1 MYFNDIHIAIY
12 LAIGFLGCLMGLTI
26 GNLNERFANHKE
38 IFSKQ
43 AWKEIKI
50 NFQPH
55 YMLMTITAII
65 YISVIY
71 IVGIDMQSWYA
82 NIDLITYI
90 LLIPMLISAYMI
102 DMKHEIIPN
111 RLVINILE
119 LGLISTFANGI
130 FNPNGTS
137 IAFDRITGMFVGS
150 GIFLIITLIGGAI
163 AGKEAMGMGDVKF
176 MGVLGLIFGIKSIII
191 ISVMSFFIGAIISI
205 LVLLFRVKK
214 PTEYIP
220 FGPFI
225 VLATFLSVYIPEA
238 ILFNIVWK
246 FFSGEW
252 LIRLM
257 IK

>member
-205 LVLLFRVKK
+205 LVLLFRV
-214 PTEYIP
+214 
-220 FGPFI
+220 
-225 VLATFLSVYIPEA
+225 
-238 ILFNIVWK
+238 
-246 FFSGEW
+246 
-252 LIRLM
+252 
-257 IK
+257 